1 METAYHP
8 EAPRADDYGS
18 LGVNGMWYQSWQSG
32 YHDILKRGFPRPIDE
47 RTVLAELRSPNVPDF
62 LHGGGSGEVPFLV
75 SDWARRAL
83 EQNQIVG
90 LEFVPV
96 QVAKIATKGKR
107 NRTSKRGEPED
118 AILKSRGVSLELAPK
133 LFAGYVI
140 GRVPALL
147 DYECGRHPTGVVSP
161 FELATPEQP
170 CDIWRPQHHDKP
182 FSAWVFCSPRFK
194 DVCEEV
200 GLSNIAF
207 VPFDAFMGA
216 FRTTANHRM
225 QWTRGSAPSD
235 E

>member
-1 METAYHP
+1 MEAAYHP
-8 EAPRADDYGS
+8 EAPHADDYGW
-18 LGVNGMWYQSWQSG
+18 LRVTGMWYQSWQSG

-47 RTVLAELRSPNVPDF
+47 RTVLAELHSPNVPDF
-62 LHGGGSGEVPFLV
+62 LHGGGGGEVPFLV
-75 SDWARRAL
+75 SDRARSTL
-83 EQNQIVG
+83 EQNQVVG

-107 NRTSKRGEPED
+107 QRAPQAGEPED

-133 LFAGYVI
+133 LFAAYVI
-140 GRVPALL
+140 GRVTALPE
-147 DYECGRHPTGVVSP
+147 YESGRHPTDVVSP

-170 CDIWRPQHHDKP
+170 CDVWRPQHDGKP

-194 DVCEEV
+194 AVCEEA

-216 FRTTANHRM
+216 FRMAANKRL
-225 QWTRGSAPSD
+225 QGTPASGRP
-235 E
+235 